1 MWGDAICI
9 LRWSSQ
15 SKWVISSCLEGR
27 GLPSPRR
34 ALYDCIGGCVSRLFW
49 EGERHRMVRPV
60 SSRALKSRAM
70 AVCWVDSWVKHKER
84 RARAFQM
91 INAGAD
97 SVAWSLLEKLEA
109 GGCCVYRWALS
120 LTQVSKPLTPRA
132 QLWEMLYLER
142 VGWPPRLCS
151 HHLEYVRKVSEIE
164 ILAFLSLL
172 TLISS
177 PPNPHL
183 C

>member
-1 MWGDAICI
+1 MTALVAVSPGSFGKEKGTEWYGLWAVGQ
-9 LRWSSQ
+9 WN
-15 SKWVISSCLEGR
+15 LEPWQCA
-27 GLPSPRR
+27 GL
-34 ALYDCIGGCVSRLFW
+34 F
-49 EGERHRMVRPV
+49 
-60 SSRALKSRAM
+60 
-70 AVCWVDSWVKHKER
+70 SWVKHKER

-91 INAGAD
+91 INTGAD
-97 SVAWSLLEKLEA
+97 SVTWCLLEKLEA

-151 HHLEYVRKVSEIE
+151 HHLEYVRKVDEIG
-164 ILAFLSLL
+164 ILAFLSFL